1 MYKGFRKNN
10 TPTKKFA
17 VKKDYRLNLSQ
28 YELDMLIKLLEF
40 SQMEILRTFKK
51 FSSEDFD
58 LKEIYG
64 EYRFQGNQLRRKFKT
79 IRGVSD
85 YLPHN

>member
-1 MYKGFRKNN
+1 MYRLLRHNN
-10 TPTKKFA
+10 TPTKKYA
-17 VKKDYRLNLSQ
+17 VKKDFRVNLSQ

-58 LKEIYG
+58 LKEIYW
-64 EYRFQGNQLRRKFKT
+64 EYRFQGNQLRKKLKT
-79 IRGVSD
+79 LRGISEC
-85 YLPHN
+85 LPRN